1 LALVIVGLMVLGLAS
16 SPPTSAGGHAGTD
29 AGIKNA
35 CEQLILDYASLRDQR
50 RGTEFA
56 NLFAADGVL
65 TVNDETFV
73 GRQALEARFAKAQGQ
88 RTRHMVSNIRI
99 TVHSAERASGVS
111 YALIFVG
118 EQLSPED
125 SAPVAVSGFTAM
137 GEYHDEF
144 VLTEGGWRIAGRRFI
159 PAFVPK

>member
-1 LALVIVGLMVLGLAS
+1 
-16 SPPTSAGGHAGTD
+16 
-29 AGIKNA
+29 
-35 CEQLILDYASLRDQR
+35 
-50 RGTEFA
+50 
-56 NLFAADGVL
+56 
-65 TVNDETFV
+65 
-73 GRQALEARFAKAQGQ
+73 
-88 RTRHMVSNIRI
+88 
-99 TVHSAERASGVS
+99 VS

-125 SAPVAVSGFTAM
+125 NAPVAVSGFTAM

>member
-1 LALVIVGLMVLGLAS
+1 
-16 SPPTSAGGHAGTD
+16 
-29 AGIKNA
+29 
-35 CEQLILDYASLRDQR
+35 
-50 RGTEFA
+50 
-56 NLFAADGVL
+56 
-65 TVNDETFV
+65 
-73 GRQALEARFAKAQGQ
+73 
-88 RTRHMVSNIRI
+88 MVSNIRI
-99 TVHSAERASGVS
+99 TVHSAVRASGAS

-118 EQLSPED
+118 EQSSPED